1 MDDDEQKY
9 PSQLAERFQVR
20 LPVGLRDR
28 IKAYAERHGRSM
40 NTEIVRVLEREF
52 PEQWPVETRLNDLA
66 EMMAILTAGA
76 SDSRIDE
83 VVSKFEET
91 VEGIVSGRVT
101 GVDLETRES
110 IMGMWQA
117 YRSREDEK
125 NYEAAQEAMTEYDDE
140 EQRSLELTGR
150 SEKFALPPP
159 RRKEWGEMSEEEQD
173 RHIKEQLLRENET
186 GEQSKSSDFPLPEWE
201 P

>member
-20 LPVGLRDR
+20 LPAGLRDR

-40 NTEIVRVLEREF
+40 NTEIVRVLEQEF
-52 PEQWPVETRLNDLA
+52 PEQWPIDTRLNDLA
-66 EMMAILTAGA
+66 EMMAILRAGT
-76 SDSRIDE
+76 SDPRIDE
-83 VVSKFEET
+83 FVSKFEET

-125 NYEAAQEAMTEYDDE
+125 NYEAAQDAMPEYDDE
-140 EQRSLELTGR
+140 ERRSLELTGR

-159 RRKEWGEMSEEEQD
+159 RRKEWSEMSEEEQD
-173 RHIKEQLLRENET
+173 RHIKERLKLERET
-186 GEQSKSSDFPLPEWE
+186 GEQSNSSDLPLPEWK